1 MKCIAIG
8 LYVPEV
14 QQRLEERF
22 RGTIV
27 PPSVGGQVRF
37 TRQTGEFEFLSRQ
50 FQVAGRDLARRDS
63 ACARGLEEG
72 ATYVHAIRLDDGGD
86 GWTTVAN
93 EGHGALSMSN
103 RDGCRALETMGYALQ
118 FKRAGQR

>member
-14 QQRLEERF
+14 QQRLEEGL
-22 RGTIV
+22 RGAVV
-27 PPSVGGQVRF
+27 PPSMGGQIWF

-50 FQVAGRDLARRDS
+50 FQVAGRYLARRDS
-63 ACARGLEEG
+63 ACARGPEEG
-72 ATYVHAIRLDDGGD
+72 ETYVHAIRLDDGGD

-103 RDGCRALETMGYALQ
+103 RDRCRALETMGYALQ